1 MSFIRAIRRKMK
13 DGSERQYYY
22 RVESY
27 RKDGRVHQRMIEYL
41 GTNPNRLSMNI
52 DVATAAK
59 VASILSSTPSPTQ
72 AARMLREAGIPVVTR
87 PGSISLIYNPPPQ
100 AAHSPHRM
108 TTARRQWISARKH
121 RVRCAAACWL

>member
-100 AAHSPHRM
+100 DAHSAHRM
-108 TTARRQWISARKH
+108 TLTAAQWNCARGEH
-121 RVRCAAACWL
+121 APNAAEC

>member
-1 MSFIRAIRRKMK
+1 MLITIMSFIRAIRRKMK

-87 PGSISLIYNPPPQ
+87 PGSISLIYNPPL
-100 AAHSPHRM
+100 RM
-108 TTARRQWISARKH
+108 HTLRIE
-121 RVRCAAACWL
+121 